1 MFDSFDAQLID
12 IDDGQIFCLT
22 GGNGPPLLLLH
33 GYPETHVMWHKIAAP
48 LAQDFRLIIPDLRG
62 YGDSMIVPGDTD
74 HYNYS
79 KRRMAQDM
87 AEIMTV
93 LGHDKFMVAGHDRGG
108 RVAHRLARDHRDRVQ
123 ALSVLDICPTL
134 DMYESTDMDF
144 ATAYFHWFFLIQPY
158 DLPEKMIM
166 SNPDQWMENCLQKWS
181 GGFDFG
187 DAVLEYQKNFSSLE
201 RIHATCE
208 DYRAAA
214 TIDLDH
220 DRVDRGEKL
229 DIPLQVLWGERGV
242 VGRKF
247 KPLQI
252 WQHYTDQK
260 VVGHAMPTGH
270 FIPEED
276 PEGTCAALES
286 FFSQIS

>member
-187 DAVLEYQKNFSSLE
+187 DAVLEYQKISAVLNGFTPLVKITVPLRQLTLTMIAWIEVRSWISLYKCFGAKE
-201 RIHATCE
+201 VLLAVNSNPFRSGKITQTKRLSVMPCQ
-208 DYRAAA
+208 
-214 TIDLDH
+214 
-220 DRVDRGEKL
+220 
-229 DIPLQVLWGERGV
+229 QVIL
-242 VGRKF
+242 F
-247 KPLQI
+247 
-252 WQHYTDQK
+252 QK
-260 VVGHAMPTGH
+260 KILKAHV
-270 FIPEED
+270 
-276 PEGTCAALES
+276 LL
-286 FFSQIS
+286 